1 MNNGNRQ
8 LSRGLIEAF
17 AGFVAGIASVWCR
30 YGVQMSLLMCQTLV
44 AHPLDVIK
52 TRLQG
57 KVQAQLFY
65 HVPILKGDN
74 LGQLIG
80 RHLHALGARCDWYK
94 ELSAM
99 RGPSTPSTG
108 VLHPISSATP

>member
-1 MNNGNRQ
+1 MNDGNRQ

-17 AGFVAGIASVWCR
+17 AGFVAGIASVGCR
-30 YGVQMSLLMCQTLV
+30 HGVQMHLLMCQTLV

-52 TRLQG
+52 TRRQG
-57 KVQAQLFY
+57 KVQAQSLY
-65 HVPILKGDN
+65 HIPILKGDN
-74 LGQLIG
+74 LGQWIG

-94 ELSAM
+94 ELSTM

-108 VLHPISSATP
+108 VLHLISSATP